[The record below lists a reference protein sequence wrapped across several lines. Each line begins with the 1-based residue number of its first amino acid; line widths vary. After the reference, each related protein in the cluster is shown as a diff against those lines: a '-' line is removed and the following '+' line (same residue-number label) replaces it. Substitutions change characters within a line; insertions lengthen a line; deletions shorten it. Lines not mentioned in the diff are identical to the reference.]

1 MMKTLYESI
10 LDADFDTDDV
20 VVIPHIKDRIA
31 RSMGWTDYKT
41 CTTKLDITT
50 KGDTA
55 IINISS
61 RAKAVEVDIAHDLW
75 DEILKLLKAKYLT
88 LIFKRKNG
96 TLSLY
101 MLGDWE
107 GLTFEADN
115 IFMYSSSRDF
125 RTPGKDATQVSL
137 KKSVI
142 NTHRLTMHQ
151 TELTVEK
158 CKLNYDD
165 VVMRACAC
173 INVI

>member
-1 MMKTLYESI
+1 MKTLKESL
-10 LDADFDTDDV
+10 LDADFDTDDI
-20 VVIPHIKDRIA
+20 VIIPAIQDKIA

-41 CTTKLDITT
+41 CSTKLDITT

-61 RAKAVEVDIAHDLW
+61 RAKSVEVDIAHDLW

-107 GLTFEADN
+107 GLTVEADN
-115 IFMYSSSRDF
+115 IFMYSSRSDF
-125 RTPGKDATQVSL
+125 RAPGKDATQVKL

-142 NTHRLTMHQ
+142 NTHRLSMHQ

-173 INVI
+173 INVV

>member
-1 MMKTLYESI
+1 MKTLYESI
-10 LDADFDTDDV
+10 LDTNFDADDI
-20 VVIPHIKDRIA
+20 VIIPAIQDKIA

-41 CTTKLDITT
+41 CPAKLDITT

-61 RAKAVEVDIAHDLW
+61 RTKAVELNITHSLW

-107 GLTFEADN
+107 GLTLEADN
-115 IFMYSSSRDF
+115 IFMYSSSRVLGV
-125 RTPGKDATQVSL
+125 PGDATQVRL

-165 VVMRACAC
+165 VDMRACAC

>member
-1 MMKTLYESI
+1 MKTLKESL
-10 LDADFDTDDV
+10 LDADFDTDDI
-20 VVIPHIKDRIA
+20 VIIPAIQDKIA
-31 RSMGWTDYKT
+31 HSMGWTDYKSSSI
-41 CTTKLDITT
+41 KLDIAT
-50 KGDTA
+50 KGNTA

-61 RAKAVEVDIAHDLW
+61 RAKCVEVDITHDLW

-88 LIFKRKNG
+88 LVFKRKNG

-115 IFMYSSSRDF
+115 IFMYSSRSDF
-125 RTPGKDATQVSL
+125 RAPGKDATQVKL
-137 KKSVI
+137 KKSAI
-142 NTHRLTMHQ
+142 NTHRLSMHQ

-165 VVMRACAC
+165 VEMRACAC

>member
-1 MMKTLYESI
+1 MMKTLYKSI

-31 RSMGWTDYKT
+31 QNMGRSDYKS
-41 CTTKLDITT
+41 CGHKIDI
-50 KGDTA
+50 KVEKDTA

-61 RAKAVEVDIAHDLW
+61 RDKSVEVDITHKLW

-107 GLTFEADN
+107 GLTVEADN
-115 IFMYSSSRDF
+115 IFMYSSRSDF
-125 RTPGKDATQVSL
+125 RAPGKDATQVRL

-165 VVMRACAC
+165 VDMRACAC